1 MAQFWECRNIFICCC
16 TSWSWDTHWKYK
28 DCIAI
33 VASNAHQSGHCQASL
48 LMDYITASQMIWW
61 RTFWCRQKIQV
72 RQWLNVDSKGLGL
85 GIPKR
90 GVPFLSAKN
99 WPSYCLTSHA
109 SFWNWCLALAIS
121 LYGQCGTWTQ
131 SSSSLRCLRQCLTR
145 FPCTLSPMAA
155 DHFDI
160 HIFFRSQLDTVASIQ
175 FQSWVMIHNFLI

>member
-1 MAQFWECRNIFICCC
+1 MHI
-16 TSWSWDTHWKYK
+16 HLL
-28 DCIAI
+28 IAR
-33 VASNAHQSGHCQASL
+33 L
-48 LMDYITASQMIWW
+48 LCWWITASQVTWW
-61 RTFWCRQKIQV
+61 RPFWSRQKIQV
-72 RQWLNVDSKGLGL
+72 RRWPNVDSKGLEL

-175 FQSWVMIHNFLI
+175 FQTCVQIFTNFQMGALIVKNIWNIMKAFYPWFLSNM

>member
-1 MAQFWECRNIFICCC
+1 MHINLV
-16 TSWSWDTHWKYK
+16 
-28 DCIAI
+28 IAR
-33 VASNAHQSGHCQASL
+33 L
-48 LMDYITASQMIWW
+48 LCWWITASQVIWW
-61 RTFWCRQKIQV
+61 RTFWCRQKIKV
-72 RQWLNVDSKGLGL
+72 HQWLNVDSKGLGL

-90 GVPFLSAKN
+90 GVPFLCAKN

-145 FPCTLSPMAA
+145 FPCTLSPMAVV
-155 DHFDI
+155 HFDI

-175 FQSWVMIHNFLI
+175 FQTCVKIFTNFQIGGLIAKNI